1 MLSGG
6 STMFDHF
13 GQRLKRDLKQIV
25 DHRVAA
31 SEVASGSL
39 IRVSKILFYVSRA
52 KKLPLCWSAGVSL
65 ERAGPGRPSAC
76 T

>member
-1 MLSGG
+1 
-6 STMFDHF
+6 MFDHF

-25 DHRVAA
+25 DRRVAA

-39 IRVSKILFYVSRA
+39 IRVSTTILFSVSRA
-52 KKLPLCWSAGVSL
+52 KKSPLCWSADSSL
-65 ERAGPGRPSAC
+65 ERADPGRPSAC